1 MYPWNKYVCV
11 CWKKKDVHA
20 YKEKKSYCKPPP
32 PSKLFALSWDK
43 FVAERQFKQNLLYVL
58 L

>member
-1 MYPWNKYVCV
+1 MTCSTSCCLYDTHMYPWNKYVCV

-32 PSKLFALSWDK
+32 P
-43 FVAERQFKQNLLYVL
+43 KQTICPFMG
-58 L
+58 